1 VALACLWTADSIT
14 GTGLALQMNHDAV
27 INVLYSVV
35 VSSNYSKSR
44 GKKMRWR
51 TRASR
56 SKPWSAQKFFA
67 FYILYIW
74 MLYGKA
80 YVGATKNFFALL

>member
-44 GKKMRWR
+44 GKKCGGALAPRDQNLGAR
-51 TRASR
+51 KSFLHFT
-56 SKPWSAQKFFA
+56 
-67 FYILYIW
+67 FYTYECCMAKL
-74 MLYGKA
+74 ML
-80 YVGATKNFFALL
+80 ALLKISSRY